1 MADQCLRS
9 AGIDVSAE
17 AVGAHYGAR
26 SESEDGLLD
35 AWLVDTGDT
44 AEIPGMRV
52 VNLPLLMPT
61 PAQATTLAAATLEVA
76 RAVG

>member
-17 AVGAHYGAR
+17 AVGAHYGSR
-26 SESEDGLLD
+26 SEGPDGLLD
-35 AWLVDTGDT
+35 AWLVDTLDAATIAGL
-44 AEIPGMRV
+44 RV

-61 PAQATTLAAATLEVA
+61 PAEATALAAATLEVA
-76 RAVG
+76 SAVG